1 MRYGE
6 VRGDPEVF
14 ARDESPPHALGGPRR
29 IELEPE
35 KVEQGLAQLI
45 LSVVELLR
53 QLMEKQALRSIDSG
67 RLGEHQI
74 ERLGTT
80 LMHLEERM
88 DELKAHFGLDDLNMD
103 LGPLGPLLDEAI

>member
-6 VRGDPEVF
+6 VRGDAGAF
-14 ARDESPPHALGGPRR
+14 AADSHARVAPAGPRR

-35 KVEQGLAQLI
+35 RIEQGLAQLL

-67 RLGEHQI
+67 RLSELQI

-80 LMHLEERM
+80 LMHLEARM
-88 DELKAHFGLDDLNMD
+88 EELKDHFGLDDLNID
-103 LGPLGPLLDEAI
+103 LGPLGTLLDEE

>member
-6 VRGDPEVF
+6 IRGNLEAFDAEPPPP
-14 ARDESPPHALGGPRR
+14 SPTGGPRR
-29 IELEPE
+29 IELEPR
-35 KVEQGLAQLI
+35 KVEQGLAQLV

-67 RLGEHQI
+67 RLDEQQI

-80 LMHLEERM
+80 LMHLETRM
-88 DELKAHFGLDDLNMD
+88 DELKTHFGIDDLNMD
-103 LGPLGPLLDEAI
+103 LGPLGPLLDE

>member
-6 VRGDPEVF
+6 VRGDPDAF
-14 ARDESPPHALGGPRR
+14 ASEAPPRVAGGGPRR
-29 IELEPE
+29 ISLEPE
-35 KVEQGLAQLI
+35 KVEQGLAQLL

-67 RLGEHQI
+67 RLSEHQV

-80 LMHLEERM
+80 LMHLETRM
-88 DELKAHFGLDDLNMD
+88 EELKAHFGLDDLNID
-103 LGPLGPLLDEAI
+103 LGPLGSLLDE

>member
-6 VRGDPEVF
+6 VRGDPDAFVT
-14 ARDESPPHALGGPRR
+14 DPPPLVTAAGPRR

-35 KVEQGLAQLI
+35 KVEKGLAQLL

-67 RLGEHQI
+67 RLSELQV

-80 LMHLEERM
+80 LMYLEQRM
-88 DELKAHFGLDDLNMD
+88 EEIKAHFGLDDLNID
-103 LGPLGPLLDEAI
+103 LGPLGPLLDE

>member
-6 VRGDPEVF
+6 VRGDPDAF
-14 ARDESPPHALGGPRR
+14 ATDAPPPVARGGPRR

-35 KVEQGLAQLI
+35 KVEQGLAQLL

-67 RLGEHQI
+67 RLCEHQV

-80 LMHLEERM
+80 LMHLEARM
-88 DELKAHFGLDDLNMD
+88 EELKAHFGLDDLNID
-103 LGPLGPLLDEAI
+103 LGPLGPLLDE

>member
-6 VRGDPEVF
+6 VRGDSDAF
-14 ARDESPPHALGGPRR
+14 GADARPPSASGGPRR

-35 KVEQGLAQLI
+35 KVQQGLAQLL

-67 RLGEHQI
+67 RLSEHQV
-74 ERLGTT
+74 ERVGTT
-80 LMHLEERM
+80 LMHLEARM
-88 DELKAHFGLDDLNMD
+88 EELKAHFGIDDLNID
-103 LGPLGPLLDEAI
+103 LGPLGPLLDD

>member
-6 VRGDPEVF
+6 VRGDPDAF
-14 ARDESPPHALGGPRR
+14 AIDASPPVVSGGPRR

-35 KVEQGLAQLI
+35 KVERGLAQLL

-67 RLGEHQI
+67 RLGELQI

-80 LMHLEERM
+80 LMHLETRM
-88 DELKAHFGLDDLNMD
+88 EELKAHFGLDDLDID
-103 LGPLGPLLDEAI
+103 LGPLGSLLDE

>member
-6 VRGDPEVF
+6 VRGDEDAFVAAVP
-14 ARDESPPHALGGPRR
+14 ARGAPGGPRR

-35 KVEQGLAQLI
+35 KVEQGLAQLL

-67 RLGEHQI
+67 RLDELQI

-80 LMHLEERM
+80 LMHLERRM
-88 DELKAHFGLDDLNMD
+88 EALKAHFGLDDLSID
-103 LGPLGPLLDEAI
+103 LGPLGPLLDE